1 MAALLWQR
9 LSHTQELLARQSAE
23 TRQLAEEARRH
34 ASLAQASAQTL
45 TTRQGLSEN
54 SLADLQAWRR
64 QTDELLQTA
73 MRVRDDSLIADL
85 AAMLQAAQIHARL
98 SGSAAPLQAA
108 LHVVCGRI
116 RQAAI
121 PLLTGAE
128 RACQADLERVQTSEQ
143 PDVAAL
149 LAQLDRLWQQVDTLP
164 TAADAPAD
172 TPANAPA
179 NTPTDPPADSPAA
192 ATPADAAPKAPAA
205 NASANAPA
213 TWWQSAWATA
223 RQLVQVTRIEQPDAL
238 MMAPAQSFFVRQHL
252 KQRLQGARLA
262 LLAGHRDAALTDL
275 ARAGDLLAALFD
287 AQARAT
293 HAARALLQ
301 DAQSQLRAEALP
313 QADATL
319 AALAAAAAAASAA
332 DAPPPPEEPPSLP
345 EPPAAAPAPV
355 PAPSTSAL

>member
-9 LSHTQELLARQSAE
+9 LSHTQELLARQSAD

-192 ATPADAAPKAPAA
+192 ATPAEAAP
-205 NASANAPA
+205 AS
-213 TWWQSAWATA
+213 WWQGIWATA

-332 DAPPPPEEPPSLP
+332 DAPLPPEEPPSLP

>member
-9 LSHTQELLARQSAE
+9 LSHTQELLARQSAD

-85 AAMLQAAQIHARL
+85 AAMLQAAQIHTRL

-149 LAQLDRLWQQVDTLP
+149 LAQLDRLWQQVDALP
-164 TAADAPAD
+164 TAADAPGD
-172 TPANAPA
+172 EPAA
-179 NTPTDPPADSPAA
+179 TPTEA
-192 ATPADAAPKAPAA
+192 PADAAAHAPA
-205 NASANAPA
+205 SAPAPA
-213 TWWQSAWATA
+213 TWWQSAWAAA
-223 RQLVQVTRIEQPDAL
+223 RQLVQVTRIERPDAL

-332 DAPPPPEEPPSLP
+332 DAPPPLPPEEPPSLP